1 MVLDVARRVLNM
13 RGPNVRNQPGGIYI
27 GEPGDRQRYAGPT
40 VARFRVRSVEGD
52 YLVCRATDGVTD
64 GEVDIKVAK
73 PYLLQKTPFDG
84 VSRAGVTYTYT
95 DGATTGTH
103 TINTSGDDGNQ
114 QRIATLDSDA
124 TDKEFQTII
133 PRYSPAA
140 TGYDGDIII
149 AMKGVNGGPPAIV
162 DAGYSYEQRI
172 EWLDMNTDAR
182 AWCEDNTNVED
193 A

>member
-1 MVLDVARRVLNM
+1 MSRLQGHALTPQEAGIARDVFARVLNM

-27 GEPGDRQRYAGPT
+27 GESGDRQRYTGPT

-64 GEVDIKVAK
+64 GDVDIKVAK

-95 DGATTGTH
+95 DAATTGTH

-133 PRYSPAA
+133 PRYSPAE
-140 TGYDGDIII
+140 TGGYDGDIII
-149 AMKGVNGGPPAIV
+149 ASTAGGVTNYAILF
-162 DAGYSYEQRI
+162 DHSAGSV
-172 EWLDMNTDAR
+172 WA
-182 AWCEDNTNVED
+182 
-193 A
+193 